1 MLPKYC
7 GNCRRKSRKKK
18 MNLLAILK
26 VAVRALGR
34 NKMRTALTML
44 GIVIGV
50 GAVIVLVSIGQGAQ
64 SMVLDQISNMGSN
77 MMYVM
82 PGNMSFG
89 GASQGLGA
97 SSTLTDDD
105 VAAMV
110 KEVPTIA
117 AASPSVNASGQL
129 VFGNQNWF
137 VRMQGTNDK
146 FPEIRSWKVEQG
158 DFFTEAD
165 VRSAARVI
173 VLGKTVAEK
182 LFPGIDPIGESIRV
196 RNLPFR
202 VVGVLAGKGQS
213 MVGQDQDDTAVIPYT
228 TAQRKLLGQQIPSI
242 NQAMVSAVS
251 QQSTGVTQRQ
261 ITELLRQRHKIP
273 QGEPDDFTVRNMTDA
288 AQTFQQLTTI
298 MTLLLGSIAAI
309 SLIVGGIGIMNIMLV
324 SVTERTREIGIRM
337 AVGAR
342 PNYVRMQFLMESVA
356 LSLMGGLI
364 GVLIGGGL
372 AAVVSKLLGWPTL
385 VSALSVLVSFAFA
398 TLIGVFFGYYPAH
411 KAAALDPIEAL
422 RYE

>member
-1 MLPKYC
+1 
-7 GNCRRKSRKKK
+7 
-18 MNLLAILK
+18 MNFIAILK
-26 VAVRALGR
+26 VAARALGR
-34 NKMRTALTML
+34 NKLRTALTML
-44 GIVIGV
+44 GIIIGV
-50 GAVIVLVSIGQGAQ
+50 CAVIVLVSIGQGAQ
-64 SMVLDQISNMGSN
+64 AMVLDQISSMGTN

-82 PGNMSFG
+82 PGNLTFG
-89 GASQGLGA
+89 GAALGA
-97 SSTLTDDD
+97 GAASTLTDED

-110 KEVPTIA
+110 HEIPTIA
-117 AASPSVNASGQL
+117 AASPVVNASGQL

-137 VRMQGTNDK
+137 VRIQGTNER
-146 FPEIRSWKVEQG
+146 FPQIRSWTVEQG
-158 DFFTEAD
+158 DFFTDAD

-182 LFPGIDPIGESIRV
+182 LFPGIDPIGETIRV

-202 VVGVLAGKGQS
+202 VVGVLGVKGQS

-228 TAQRKLLGQQIPSI
+228 TAQRKLLGQQILSI

-251 QQSTGVTQRQ
+251 QEATSVTQRQ
-261 ITELLRQRHKIP
+261 ITDLLRQRHKIGR
-273 QGEPDDFTVRNMTDA
+273 GESDDFMVRNMTDA
-288 AQTFQQLTTI
+288 AQTFTQLTTI

-309 SLIVGGIGIMNIMLV
+309 SLVVGGIGIMNIMLV

-342 PNYVRMQFLMESVA
+342 PNYVRLQFLTESLV
-356 LSLMGGLI
+356 LSLIGGLV
-364 GVLIGGGL
+364 GVLIGGVI
-372 AAVVSKLLGWPTL
+372 AALVSKVLGWPTL
-385 VSALSVLVSFAFA
+385 VSALSVLISFAFA
-398 TLIGVFFGYYPAH
+398 TVIGIFFGYYPAH

>member
-1 MLPKYC
+1 
-7 GNCRRKSRKKK
+7 
-18 MNLLAILK
+18 MNLIAIIK
-26 VAVRALGR
+26 VAARALGR
-34 NKMRTALTML
+34 NKLRTALTML
-44 GIVIGV
+44 GIIIGV

-64 SMVLDQISNMGSN
+64 AMVLDQISNMGSN
-77 MMYVM
+77 MMFVM
-82 PGNMSFG
+82 PGNINFG
-89 GASQGLGA
+89 GAALGA
-97 SSTLTDDD
+97 GAANTLTVED
-105 VAAMV
+105 VDAMER
-110 KEVPTIA
+110 EVPTIA
-117 AASPSVNASGQL
+117 YASPVVNASGQL

-137 VRMQGTNDK
+137 VRIQGTNEK

-158 DFFTEAD
+158 EFFNEAD
-165 VRSAARVI
+165 VRSASRVI

-182 LFPGIDPIGESIRV
+182 LFPGLDPIGETLRV

-202 VVGVLAGKGQS
+202 VVGVLAEKGQS

-242 NQAMVSAVS
+242 NQAMVSAIS
-251 QQSTGVTQRQ
+251 QEASTVTQRQ
-261 ITELLRQRHKIP
+261 ITELLRQRHKIAA
-273 QGEPDDFTVRNMTDA
+273 GETDDFMVRNMTDA
-288 AQTFQQLTTI
+288 AQTFTQLTTI

-309 SLIVGGIGIMNIMLV
+309 SLVVGGIGIMNIMLV

-342 PNYVRMQFLMESVA
+342 PNYVRLQFLTESLV

-364 GVLIGGGL
+364 GVLIGGAI
-372 AAVVSKLLGWPTL
+372 AALVSKLLGWPTL
-385 VSALSVLVSFAFA
+385 VSALSVLISFAFA
-398 TLIGVFFGYYPAH
+398 TVIGIFFGYYPAH

>member
-1 MLPKYC
+1 
-7 GNCRRKSRKKK
+7 
-18 MNLLAILK
+18 MNFLAILK
-26 VAVRALGR
+26 VAARALGR
-34 NKMRTALTML
+34 NKLRTALTML
-44 GIVIGV
+44 GIIIGV

-64 SMVLDQISNMGSN
+64 AMVLDQISSMGTN

-82 PGNMSFG
+82 PGNLNFG
-89 GASQGLGA
+89 GAALGA
-97 SSTLTDDD
+97 GAANTLTDDD
-105 VAAMV
+105 VTAMV
-110 KEVPTIA
+110 REVPTIA

-261 ITELLRQRHKIP
+261 ITDLLRQRHKIP
-273 QGEPDDFTVRNMTDA
+273 QGESDDFLVRNMTDA
-288 AQTFQQLTTI
+288 AQTFTQLTTI

-342 PNYVRMQFLMESVA
+342 PSYIRLQFLTESLM

-364 GVLIGGGL
+364 GILIGGSISLGI
-372 AAVVSKLLGWPTL
+372 SGFLGWPTL
-385 VSALSVLVSFAFA
+385 VSGLSVFVSFAFA
-398 TLIGVFFGYYPAH
+398 TAIGIFFGYYPAH
-411 KAAALDPIEAL
+411 KAAALDPIDAL